1 MADGIV
7 PGGGAALV
15 SLIGT
20 KDQVL
25 GAMGALDADE
35 RLAVD
40 ILYRAMSAPIMQIA
54 ENAGTEGAI
63 VLENV
68 RDGPFGF
75 GWNAA
80 TGVYGDLLGMG
91 VVDPATVT
99 VQAVLNSCSI
109 SASVITTSGV
119 ITAVKD
125 NGADALAR
133 GPEMMGDG

>member
-1 MADGIV
+1 
-7 PGGGAALV
+7 
-15 SLIGT
+15 
-20 KDQVL
+20 
-25 GAMGALDADE
+25 MGALDADE

-99 VQAVLNSCSI
+99 VQAVRTDKDRT
-109 SASVITTSGV
+109 ASQDILVRPFCATFV
-119 ITAVKD
+119 
-125 NGADALAR
+125 
-133 GPEMMGDG
+133 